1 MDAQRDGSHGGSK
14 CTKKTLWQSSSS
26 SSQAQPS
33 PFCSTQVPGSLS
45 PLAGGQGHKD
55 TALPFHTPE
64 LSCGSEGL
72 VLSDGEHKQ
81 KAFSAPEVI
90 VSDGSVVLLA
100 SGVQNVDLDLFSIE
114 DHLLSITVGFGGFIV
129 FYKLGE
135 AVRIK
140 DYSRTLILHL
150 NA

>member
-14 CTKKTLWQSSSS
+14 CTKIQKTLWPTSSS

-45 PLAGGQGHKD
+45 PLAGGVKD
-55 TALPFHTPE
+55 AALPFHTPE
-64 LSCGSEGL
+64 LSRGSEGL
-72 VLSDGEHKQ
+72 VLGDGEHKQ

-90 VSDGSVVLLA
+90 VSDGRVVLLA
-100 SGVQNVDLDLFSIE
+100 SGVQNVYLDLFSIE
-114 DHLLSITVGFGGFIV
+114 DHLLSVTVGFGGLIV

-140 DYSRTLILHL
+140 DYSRALILHL

>member
-1 MDAQRDGSHGGSK
+1 MHKEMKAMVARNVPRFRKPCGRLPPPHHRPSRLHS
-14 CTKKTLWQSSSS
+14 
-26 SSQAQPS
+26 AQPR
-33 PFCSTQVPGSLS
+33 SLEAS
-45 PLAGGQGHKD
+45 APWLGGVKD
-55 TALPFHTPE
+55 AALPFHTPE
-64 LSCGSEGL
+64 LSRGSEGL
-72 VLSDGEHKQ
+72 VLGDGEHKQ

-90 VSDGSVVLLA
+90 VSDGRVVLLA
-100 SGVQNVDLDLFSIE
+100 SGVQNVYLDLFSIE
-114 DHLLSITVGFGGFIV
+114 DHLLSVTVGFGGLIV

>member
-1 MDAQRDGSHGGSK
+1 MHKEMEAMVAPNVPRKPCGRVPPPHHRPSRLHS
-14 CTKKTLWQSSSS
+14 
-26 SSQAQPS
+26 AQPR
-33 PFCSTQVPGSLS
+33 SLEAS
-45 PLAGGQGHKD
+45 APWLGVKD

-64 LSCGSEGL
+64 LSRGSEGL
-72 VLSDGEHKQ
+72 VLGDGEHKQ

-90 VSDGSVVLLA
+90 VSDGRVVLLA

-114 DHLLSITVGFGGFIV
+114 DHLLSVTVGFGGFIV